1 LNTAKNR
8 VHLDLR
14 AAAGVLS
21 AGRADPLGAE
31 CTRVVALNRL
41 HAEPCPQPESWAG
54 GRPEPGPTIELPDVR
69 RADHRD
75 LCDGGEVRADG

>member
-1 LNTAKNR
+1 VPELNTAKNR

-31 CTRVVALNRL
+31 CIRVVALNRL
-41 HAEPCPQPESWAG
+41 HAEPYPQPES
-54 GRPEPGPTIELPDVR
+54 
-69 RADHRD
+69 
-75 LCDGGEVRADG
+75 

>member
-1 LNTAKNR
+1 LTFVFAALPAAATTARRSSTPTSSGRGFFQKVPELNTAKNR

-41 HAEPCPQPESWAG
+41 HAEPYPQPES
-54 GRPEPGPTIELPDVR
+54 
-69 RADHRD
+69 
-75 LCDGGEVRADG
+75 